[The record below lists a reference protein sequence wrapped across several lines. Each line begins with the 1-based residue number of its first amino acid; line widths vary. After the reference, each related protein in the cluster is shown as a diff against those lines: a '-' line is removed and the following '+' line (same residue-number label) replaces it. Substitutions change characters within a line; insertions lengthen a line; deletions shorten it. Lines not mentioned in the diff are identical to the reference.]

1 MPVKPPNWKPNTY
14 RPEDM
19 PYSVKA
25 SITEKELELR
35 IAALSSMSPRELREE
50 WGRVW
55 GTACYSH
62 NYALLRRRIAWRL
75 RCLCYGG
82 LAASAVTKA
91 EQLADL
97 TQLRE
102 RTPHVRSQ
110 RPKVQAEIIPAATKV
125 EASDTTSPTARL
137 ATPGTFAQ
145 KEFNG
150 RTYTVYALDGG
161 RFAYDGSTY
170 KSLTAVAR
178 EIAGFRIS
186 GNRFFST
193 NTTFSTK

>member
-1 MPVKPPNWKPNTY
+1 MGY
-14 RPEDM
+14 RM
-19 PYSVKA
+19 LLA
-25 SITEKELELR
+25 QLR
-35 IAALSSMSPRELREE
+35 A
-50 WGRVW
+50 
-55 GTACYSH
+55 
-62 NYALLRRRIAWRL
+62 
-75 RCLCYGG
+75 
-82 LAASAVTKA
+82 AASAYCMAPAVPV
-91 EQLADL
+91 
-97 TQLRE
+97 LRRACGFGRHQGRAAGRPHSAARAHPPRP
-102 RTPHVRSQ
+102 RTA
-110 RPKVQAEIIPAATKV
+110 PKVQAEIIPVATKV
-125 EASDTTSPTARL
+125 EATDTTSPTARL

>member
-1 MPVKPPNWKPNTY
+1 
-14 RPEDM
+14 M
-19 PYSVKA
+19 PYTIKPC
-25 SITEKELELR
+25 ITEKELELR

-97 TQLRE
+97 THLRE
-102 RTPHVRSQ
+102 RSPYVRCQS
-110 RPKVQAEIIPAATKV
+110 PKVQEQIIPAAPKAETV
-125 EASDTTSPTARL
+125 DSASPTARL
-137 ATPGTFAQ
+137 ATPGAFAQ
-145 KEFNG
+145 KAFNG
-150 RTYTVYALDGG
+150 RIYTVYALDGG
-161 RFAYDGSTY
+161 RFAYDGATY

-193 NTTFSTK
+193 NTSFSTK

>member
-1 MPVKPPNWKPNTY
+1 
-14 RPEDM
+14 M
-19 PYSVKA
+19 PYTIKPC
-25 SITEKELELR
+25 ITEKELELR

-62 NYALLRRRIAWRL
+62 NYAL
-75 RCLCYGG
+75 
-82 LAASAVTKA
+82 AASAVTKA

-102 RTPHVRSQ
+102 RSPYVRCQS
-110 RPKVQAEIIPAATKV
+110 PKVQEQIIPAAPKAETV
-125 EASDTTSPTARL
+125 DSASPTARL
-137 ATPGTFAQ
+137 ATPGAFAQ
-145 KEFNG
+145 KAFNG
-150 RTYTVYALDGG
+150 RIYTVYALDGG
-161 RFAYDGSTY
+161 RFAYDGATY

-193 NTTFSTK
+193 NTSFSTK